1 MRIPSLFTL
10 HSSSYN
16 MTLYSNQSAN
26 IRSTWY
32 LMTVFL
38 VIIIGIGFGASQYY
52 GNSLILYIAIAFSL
66 LTNMWAY
73 WFSDK
78 MVLSMAGARR
88 IESKDEYPDL
98 YNTLENLCIT
108 AGLPMPKLYVIDDP
122 APNAFA
128 TGRNKEHAVIAVTT
142 GLLPLLSKSELE
154 GVLAHELA
162 HIGNRDM
169 LLQTAVVVFAGIIT
183 LIGDIALRASAFGG
197 GERKNIFFVILGV
210 LAFILAPL
218 AATIIRLAISREREY
233 LADATAALI
242 TRYPEGL
249 ASALEKISGF
259 HQPMKV
265 QNQAIA
271 HLFISDPS
279 GVNDES
285 ELKGEEKISFVQ
297 KLFMTHP
304 PIKDRVAKL
313 LVK

>member
-1 MRIPSLFTL
+1 
-10 HSSSYN
+10 
-16 MTLYSNQSAN
+16 
-26 IRSTWY
+26 
-32 LMTVFL
+32 MTVFL
-38 VIIIGIGFGASQYY
+38 VLVIGIGFGLAVYY
-52 GNSLILYIAIAFSL
+52 GNPFILYVAIAFSL
-66 LTNMWAY
+66 VTNLWAY

-78 MVLSMAGARR
+78 MVLSMANARR
-88 IESKDEYPDL
+88 IESRDEYPEL
-98 YNTLENLCIT
+98 WNTLENLCIT

-128 TGRNKEHAVIAVTT
+128 TGRNQDNAVIAVTT

-183 LIGDIALRASAFGG
+183 MIGNIALHTSSWGG
-197 GERKNIFFVILGV
+197 GERKNIFFVILGLLALV
-210 LAFILAPL
+210 LAPI

-279 GVNDES
+279 GVNDAS
-285 ELKGEEKISFVQ
+285 ELRDEEKLSFVQ